1 MPSKTTL
8 SKYGLSL
15 SEWESILD
23 RQGGVCPI
31 CGKVP
36 STGRWV
42 VDHEHVKNWKN
53 LPPEVRKSYVRG
65 ILCWYDNRNIL
76 TRGTTI
82 EKLKNA
88 VKYLEEYE
96 KNKLP

>member
-1 MPSKTTL
+1 MPSKYTL
-8 SKYGLSL
+8 SRYGLSL
-15 SEWESILD
+15 EEWQAILD

-31 CGKVP
+31 CGKIP

-65 ILCWYDNRNIL
+65 VLCWYDNRNIL
-76 TRGTTI
+76 TRGVTI

-88 VKYLEEYE
+88 VAYLEEYE
-96 KNKLP
+96 KNKIP